1 MIPPRIIPI
10 TGTQKFSCR
19 SCPTCHGVNNAQEEL
34 EEMLQ
39 EADTDADGQL
49 GVVWALPTT

>member
-19 SCPTCHGVNNAQEEL
+19 RGAKCHGFNNAQEEL

-49 GVVWALPTT
+49 GLVWALPRT